1 MTAFDYIRD
10 WKRAMLSSALAATL
24 KRHNIHYGW
33 VIVAVTFLT
42 TIVTAAAMSTAGVLI
57 VPLQNEFGWNT
68 EQISS
73 ALALRLMLFG
83 LFGPFAAA
91 FMNRFGVR
99 AVMIAAVILISTG
112 MLASLAMTQV
122 WQLILLWGIVVG
134 IGTGL
139 TAMVLAVTVA
149 TRWFSERRGLVM
161 GLFAASNATGQLV
174 FLPLIAQLAT
184 SYGWRMALVFVC
196 GMLAV
201 AGVVAFTFMRDRPSD
216 VGLPLYGET
225 TISPPPP
232 TGVGLV
238 SLLMSPLVVLRDA
251 ARVPIFWI
259 LFGTFFVCGCSTNG
273 LIQTHFITLC
283 HDYGLPAVTAASV
296 LAMMGFFDFFG
307 TIGSGWLSDRFD
319 PRWLLFWYYGL
330 RGLSLLY
337 LPFTTFT
344 FYGLSLFAAFY
355 GLDWI
360 ATVPP
365 TVKLTADRFGREKAG
380 MVFGWIFAGHQIGAA
395 TAAFG
400 AGLTRTVFNTYLP
413 AFFVAGA
420 LCIIAA
426 LAVLTVRKSS
436 GALVGAVAPARA

>member
-1 MTAFDYIRD
+1 
-10 WKRAMLSSALAATL
+10 MLSSALAATL

-33 VIVAVTFLT
+33 VIVGVTFLT
-42 TIVTAAAMSTAGVLI
+42 TIVTAAAMSTPGVLI
-57 VPLQNEFGWNT
+57 VPLEKEFGWDT

-99 AVMIAAVILISTG
+99 AVMVAAVILISTG
-112 MLASLAMTQV
+112 LLLSLLMTQV
-122 WQLILLWGIVVG
+122 WQLIALWGVVVG
-134 IGTGL
+134 VGTGL

-149 TRWFSERRGLVM
+149 TRWFNARRGLITGV
-161 GLFAASNATGQLV
+161 FAASNATGQLV
-174 FLPLIAQLAT
+174 FLPLIAQLET
-184 SYGWRMALVFVC
+184 SYGWRMSLVFVC
-196 GMLAV
+196 CMLAV
-201 AGVVAFTFMRDRPSD
+201 AGVVALSFMRDRPSD

-225 TISPPPP
+225 AISPPPP
-232 TGVGLV
+232 QDVGLV
-238 SLLMSPLVVLRDA
+238 SLLMSPLVVLKDA
-251 ARVPIFWI
+251 ARVPIFWV

-273 LIQTHFITLC
+273 LIQTHFVTLC
-283 HDYGLPAVTAASV
+283 HDYGLAAVTAASV
-296 LAMMGFFDFFG
+296 LAMMGIFDFIG

-337 LPFTTFT
+337 LPFTDFT
-344 FYGLSLFAAFY
+344 FYGLSLFAVFY

-365 TVKLTADRFGREKAG
+365 TVKLTADKFGREKAG
-380 MVFGWIFAGHQIGAA
+380 IVFGWIFAGHQIGAA

-400 AGLTRTVFNTYLP
+400 AGLTRTLYDTYLP

-426 LAVLTVRKSS
+426 VAVLTVRKSS
-436 GALVGAVAPARA
+436 GSLIGVAAPARA